1 MMKNLL
7 TGVSEVQADLVRVS
21 FIYTLYIW
29 CRKDC
34 WKCWEVWQIYSYMMA
49 SYKLKEGILMLKAS
63 NVSTM
68 HGKDGNNVLDNC
80 NVHAGR

>member
-1 MMKNLL
+1 
-7 TGVSEVQADLVRVS
+7 
-21 FIYTLYIW
+21 
-29 CRKDC
+29 
-34 WKCWEVWQIYSYMMA
+34 MMA